1 MVCFNLYIFD
11 RQGTCLHYHE
21 WYRPKSVKQG
31 AGTLVDDQKQMFGL
45 FWTLSNFT
53 AALDAKGTAKPP
65 LGTPRKIGQ
74 GCKFHSFTTNT
85 YKMHFLESPSGIKM
99 VLNTS
104 PDVGDLRE
112 VMNYI
117 YEEIYVEYVV
127 RNPLYVPGQP
137 FKIDEF
143 NNALNGFLRSKA
155 LLQAT

>member
-1 MVCFNLYIFD
+1 MVCFNLYVYD
-11 RQGTCLHYHE
+11 RKGTCLHYHE

-53 AALDAKGTAKPP
+53 AALDAKGASKPP

-74 GCKFHSFTTNT
+74 GCRFHSFTTNT

-117 YEEIYVEYVV
+117 YEDIYVEYVV

-137 FKIDEF
+137 FKIDQF